1 MLTRDHASAIFDK
14 LRRYTSADEVE
25 LLVSSG
31 RSALTR
37 FANNTIHQNVAEES
51 HALSLRVSID
61 VGSISGGRTARAST
75 NKLDDD
81 SLRRLA
87 QTAETLVRM
96 QQADPELL
104 PMPTPREVSEAE
116 VNGDGVVQRHIE
128 GTARIDAQDRADVV
142 ARIVDVA
149 KKSNLTSAGTYASS
163 ESGEGLFNSHGI
175 SKWHEQTSAEV
186 SITMMGDTSSGWQKA
201 NAPDVADLDPVA
213 MAEVAAEKAIRS
225 ANPRELE
232 PGKYTV
238 ILEPSAVLD
247 IVGFMFWD
255 FSGSALLEQ
264 RSFLN
269 DRVGT
274 NLFGDNIT
282 VEDDVYHPSQSGA
295 AFDGEG
301 MTRQRL
307 KLIDKGVVQDL
318 ACSRGAVSR
327 MRRSELAG
335 KVGTVRPTGHGF
347 MLPNEMGEAPLNIV
361 FQGAPLDSSQTVE
374 QMIAATERGIL
385 VTRLWYIRE
394 VDPYEKILTGMTRD
408 GTFLVERGK
417 VQCGIRNFRF
427 NQGLVQMLRNVEALG
442 EAKRASSEESI
453 DMVVPP
459 MKVREFNFTETTK
472 F

>member
-1 MLTRDHASAIFDK
+1 MLTRDQASAIFDK
-14 LRRYTSADEVE
+14 LRSYTNADEVE
-25 LLVSSG
+25 LLISSG

-37 FANNTIHQNVAEES
+37 FANNTIHQNVAEDS
-51 HALSLRVSID
+51 HALSLRVSIE
-61 VGSISGGRTARAST
+61 VGSAKGGSTARAST
-75 NKLDDD
+75 NKIDDE

-104 PMPTPREVSEAE
+104 PMPTPQEVAAAEA
-116 VNGDGVVQRHIE
+116 NGDGNVRRHIAS
-128 GTARIDAQDRADVV
+128 TARIDAQDRAEAV
-142 ARIVDVA
+142 ARVVDVA
-149 KKSNLTSAGTYASS
+149 KRNNLTSAGIYASS
-163 ESGEGLFNSHGI
+163 EFGEGLFNSHGVV
-175 SKWHEQTSAEV
+175 KWHEQTSAEV
-186 SITMMGDTSSGWQKA
+186 SITMIGDSSSGWQKA
-201 NAPDVADLDPVA
+201 NAPDVANLNPVKL
-213 MAEVAAEKAIRS
+213 AEIAAEKAIRS

-269 DRVGT
+269 DRLGT
-274 NLFGDNIT
+274 QLFGENIT
-282 VEDDVYHPSQSGA
+282 IEDDVYHSLQTGA

-307 KLIDKGVVQDL
+307 TLIDKGVVQDL
-318 ACSRGAVSR
+318 AYSRGAAR
-327 MRRSELAG
+327 KMLQSEMAA
-335 KVGTVRPTGHGF
+335 KVGTVRPTGQGF
-347 MLPNEMGEAPLNIV
+347 MVPNEMGEAPLNIV
-361 FQGAPLDSSQTVE
+361 FRGATSGRSQTVE
-374 QMIAATERGIL
+374 EMIAATERGIL

-394 VDPYEKILTGMTRD
+394 VDPYEKVLTGMTRD
-408 GTFLVERGK
+408 GTFLVESGK
-417 VQCGIRNFRF
+417 VQCGVRNFRF
-427 NQGLVQMLRNVEALG
+427 NQSLIQMLRNVESLG
-442 EAKRASSEESI
+442 EAVRASGEESI

-459 MKVREFNFTETTK
+459 MKVRDFNFTEATK